1 MQHCKFDRKVRN
13 LLAAVGSDDE
23 DEDFGALFS
32 QLARC
37 YFYTVQFTRQSWQG
51 ILLTLLSLEGKA
63 GKVVFYLV
71 L

>member
-1 MQHCKFDRKVRN
+1 MQHCKFDRNKVRN

-32 QLARC
+32 QLARY
-37 YFYTVQFTRQSWQG
+37 YFTLLSLQARLATYTFDLVKFTRQG
-51 ILLTLLSLEGKA
+51 ILL
-63 GKVVFYLV
+63 V